1 MPRPPVAPQRALMLA
16 MGLATCLA
24 TASVQA
30 QAVAP
35 QPAGPARGVVQLSA
49 SATQEIAQDTLAVT
63 LGVTRDG
70 SQATE
75 VQTQLKQVL
84 DAALAEARRSARPGQ
99 IDVRTGAFSMS
110 PRYDTKGRING
121 WQGTAQ
127 LLLEG
132 QDMAGIGQLAGKLS
146 ASMNVQQVAY
156 GLSRGAREAAE
167 SALMGQAIGRWQAK
181 AQDVA
186 KALGASGYA
195 VGEISIQSGE
205 PGFDQGV
212 QPMLMRSV
220 KAEAMA
226 DAPPPVAPG
235 KGLVSVSVSGSM
247 VLNPPASAPR

>member
-1 MPRPPVAPQRALMLA
+1 MPRTPVAPHRALMLA
-16 MGLATCLA
+16 TGLAACLTA
-24 TASVQA
+24 ASVQA
-30 QAVAP
+30 QGVAP
-35 QPAGPARGVVQLSA
+35 QPVGPARGVVQLSA

-70 SQATE
+70 SQATD

-84 DAALAEARRSARPGQ
+84 DAALAEARRAARPGQ
-99 IDVRTGAFSMS
+99 IDVRTGAFSMF
-110 PRYDTKGRING
+110 PRYDNKGRIVG
-121 WQGTAQ
+121 WQGNAQ

-156 GLSRGAREAAE
+156 GLSRAARESAE
-167 SALMGQAIGRWQAK
+167 SALLGQAIGRWQAK

-186 KALGASGYA
+186 KAFGAPGYGLG
-195 VGEISIQSGE
+195 ELSIQSGE

-220 KAEAMA
+220 KAESMA
-226 DAPPPVAPG
+226 DAPLPVAPG
-235 KGLVSVSVSGSM
+235 KGVVSVSVSGSM